1 MRYLNRVHLGRMC
14 SNAAWRLCIGPAHIL
29 RAVAEL
35 ASLFD
40 IHDILRDVLGGCFA
54 TQINRIVALLA
65 CGRVLLA
72 GRDYLGI
79 VGTNYSCI
87 FVEV

>member
-1 MRYLNRVHLGRMC
+1 MRYLNRVHLARMR
-14 SNAAWRLCIGPAHIL
+14 SNAAWRLRVGPAHVL
-29 RAVAEL
+29 CAVAEL

-40 IHDILRDVLGGCFA
+40 IHDSMRDVLGGCFA

-65 CGRVLLA
+65 CSRVLLA
-72 GRDYLGI
+72 GCDYLGI
-79 VGTNYSCI
+79 VGIICSCI